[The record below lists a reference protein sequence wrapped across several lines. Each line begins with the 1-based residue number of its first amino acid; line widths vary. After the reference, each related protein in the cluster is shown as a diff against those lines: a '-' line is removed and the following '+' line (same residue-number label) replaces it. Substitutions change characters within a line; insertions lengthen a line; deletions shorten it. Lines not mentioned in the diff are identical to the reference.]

1 MSSDILKDY
10 PIVNREN
17 QDIESLVKLDFIRI
31 EIDPKP
37 YIFINEIN
45 IQKSEKSP
53 ISLIINKISDF
64 FQINFFSK

>member
-10 PIVNREN
+10 PIVNRNN
-17 QDIESLVKLDFIRI
+17 QDIESLVKLDVIRI

-37 YIFINEIN
+37 YIFINENN
-45 IQKSEKSP
+45 IQKLEKSP